1 MLVSMS
7 DLRAKL
13 AGIDGVEAS
22 DSMFKAALAYWV
34 NRKEIAHFE
43 SDSVIDIRLTRAVIR
58 RRRAELRAD
67 GRVRLRPGSSDW
79 LTVEIQG
86 PPDEAFVLEL
96 VESAAEAHRP
106 AAGTPPAPPPSG
118 PDLDR
123 RRRFH

>member
-1 MLVSMS
+1 MS
-7 DLRAKL
+7 DLPAKL

-22 DSMFKAALAYWV
+22 ESVFKDGLGYWV
-34 NRKEIAHFE
+34 NGKEIAHFE
-43 SDSVIDIRLTRAVIR
+43 SDSVIDIRLTRAAIT

-67 GRVRLRPGSSDW
+67 GRVRMRPGSSDW
-79 LTVEIQG
+79 LAVEIHG

-96 VESAAEAHRP
+96 VEAAAAAHR
-106 AAGTPPAPPPSG
+106 ATAGTPAPPPTG